1 MEAHDDPTNLDSW
14 LIGQLRAEPPP
25 SRLGELLLDENAAAA
40 RIEELEALVAELRAQ
55 IPPQLKA
62 VPAGH
67 VLFAP
72 TAHGYAV
79 VEVDGPPPSGAGAAR
94 RARTAWATASPFPGD
109 RRQCCISQLAHVAGS
124 GRFSESTP
132 CVPTGRDAGAASG
145 GPGQWSGSQTARST
159 A

>member
-25 SRLGELLLDENAAAA
+25 ARLGELLLDESAAAA
-40 RIEELEALVAELRAQ
+40 RIAELETLVAELRAQ

-72 TAHGYAV
+72 TARGYAV
-79 VEVDGPPPSGAGAAR
+79 VEFEGPPPSPDATVLVDGR
-94 RARTAWATASPFPGD
+94 RYRVERTGRSPFPGD
-109 RRQCCISQLAHVAGS
+109 RRQCLYLAA
-124 GRFSESTP
+124 E
-132 CVPTGRDAGAASG
+132 
-145 GPGQWSGSQTARST
+145 
-159 A
+159 